1 MLPKSSFFVQLQ
13 GYTPANRDAVVRLKN
28 ETTGA
33 VVERKPFLDG
43 SLQVRDLDPGPY
55 EIEVLHPNLTLPID
69 RRKVRLFPQ
78 ATPTFI
84 PIPVPEDLFRDTPI
98 RDIPD
103 ADLGPVQQSATSARD
118 RLQPIAG
125 KGPGEAIRAADWNTL
140 VGAVVDLSS
149 AVIELTSLVSPRGHD
164 HPEIAEK
171 IGEVQENL
179 RRFAEAYGRSLLELR
194 REIETQSLRRN
205 LNDVLDLGGANDD
218 LRQRLFDRVTDLE
231 TKLQVETPVFT
242 QKLANTGSV
251 ILSAINEIAVA
262 KGAEADA
269 FLANPAVT
277 QLAGVAQQYSEAGS
291 QSRPES
297 ELQTYVRT
305 TTTVGGKF
313 SRVIG

>member
-1 MLPKSSFFVQLQ
+1 
-13 GYTPANRDAVVRLKN
+13 
-28 ETTGA
+28 
-33 VVERKPFLDG
+33 
-43 SLQVRDLDPGPY
+43 
-55 EIEVLHPNLTLPID
+55 
-69 RRKVRLFPQ
+69 VRLFPQ

-103 ADLGPVQQSATSARD
+103 ADLGPVQQAVTSSRD
-118 RLQPIAG
+118 RLQPIVG

-140 VGAVVDLSS
+140 VSAVVDLSS
-149 AVIELTSLVSPRGHD
+149 AVLELTNLVSPRGHD

-171 IGEVQENL
+171 INEVQENL

-205 LNDVLDLGGANDD
+205 LNEVLDLGGANDD
-218 LRQRLFDRVTDLE
+218 LRQRLLDRVGDLE
-231 TKLQVETPVFT
+231 SKLQIETPVFT

-262 KGAEADA
+262 KGAEGDA

-277 QLAGVAQQYSEAGS
+277 QLAGVAQQYSQAGS
-291 QSRPES
+291 QTRPES

-305 TTTVGGKF
+305 TTTIGGKF
-313 SRVIG
+313 SKAIG